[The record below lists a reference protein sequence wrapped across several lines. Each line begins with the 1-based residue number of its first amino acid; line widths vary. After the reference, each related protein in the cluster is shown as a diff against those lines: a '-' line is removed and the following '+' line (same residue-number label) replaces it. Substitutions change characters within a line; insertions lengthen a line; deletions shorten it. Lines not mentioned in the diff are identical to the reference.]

1 MQNSNYA
8 IKQLKKNVLNKVQ
21 PTLWKLNAIKQFKRN
36 FNQLNVVSDV
46 LVKGTSLSDPIVVTF
61 PFLVEILAGVHQ
73 RLSHIGRHKLM
84 HIVKQYFYHPALE
97 KVARD
102 LCRSCKH
109 CQLFKTNNQPVAP
122 PILKI
127 VSLSV

>member
-1 MQNSNYA
+1 M
-8 IKQLKKNVLNKVQ
+8 
-21 PTLWKLNAIKQFKRN
+21 
-36 FNQLNVVSDV
+36 
-46 LVKGTSLSDPIVVTF
+46 LVKGTSLSDPIVIAF
-61 PFLVEILAGVHQ
+61 PFLVKILARVYQ
-73 RLSHIGRHKLM
+73 KLSHIGRDKLM

-109 CQLFKTNNQPVAP
+109 CQLFKTNNQPIAP

-127 VSLSV
+127 VTRYPFDLLAIDLLLFPRSKVGML

>member
-1 MQNSNYA
+1 M
-8 IKQLKKNVLNKVQ
+8 Q
-21 PTLWKLNAIKQFKRN
+21 PTLCKLNAIKQFKLN

-46 LVKGTSLSDPIVVTF
+46 LVKGSSLSDPILVIF
-61 PFLVEILAGVHQ
+61 PFLVEVLARVHQ
-73 RLSHIGRHKLM
+73 KLSHIGRHKLM

-97 KVARD
+97 KVATD

-109 CQLFKTNNQPVAP
+109 CQLFETNNQPIAP

-127 VSLSV
+127 VSISIWFVRLICCNFQGPKVGML